1 QSSYLNH
8 NSLYLHDAL
17 PISVNESHYAIHF
30 EKNSVKNL
38 NGNRRRYTLMEETIS
53 LKEIFE
59 VVKKRFLLI
68 MAFVLGAAVV
78 AAVVSYF
85 VLTPTYQSSS
95 QFIVNQTQQ
104 DQNAQFS
111 VNDIRT
117 NVELI
122 NTYNVIITSN
132 AILSEVGETLDLDYS
147 PGKLASNIQVSNEQ
161 DSQIVNVSY
170 TDPDP
175 YLAADIVNTTVS
187 IFQERVPDLMNMA
200 ENVKVLTTAE
210 VPDNPQ
216 QVSPNPTLNI
226 AIAIVLGGMIGV
238 GLAFLLEYLDN
249 TITTEQD
256 IEKHLG
262 LPVIG
267 VISSIED
274 SDIREGQTVFK
285 AN

>member
-1 QSSYLNH
+1 
-8 NSLYLHDAL
+8 
-17 PISVNESHYAIHF
+17 
-30 EKNSVKNL
+30 
-38 NGNRRRYTLMEETIS
+38 MEETIS

-59 VVKKRFLLI
+59 VIKNRFLLI
-68 MAFVLGAAVV
+68 LAFVLGAALI

-95 QFIVNQTQQ
+95 QFIVNQAQQ
-104 DQNAQFS
+104 DPNQFS

-122 NTYNVIITSN
+122 NTYNVIITSA
-132 AILSEVGETLDLDYS
+132 AILNDVVETLDLDYS
-147 PGKLASNIQVSNEQ
+147 PGKLANNMQVSSEQ
-161 DSQIVNVSY
+161 NSQIVNVTY

-200 ENVKVLTTAE
+200 DNVKVLTTAE
-210 VPDNPQ
+210 VSANPK
-216 QVSPNPTLNI
+216 QVAPNPTLNI

-249 TITTEQD
+249 TITSEED
-256 IEKHLG
+256 VEKHLA

-274 SDIREGQTVFK
+274 SDISEGQSLFK
-285 AN
+285 ANHVRRGAFSGQTQKKTS